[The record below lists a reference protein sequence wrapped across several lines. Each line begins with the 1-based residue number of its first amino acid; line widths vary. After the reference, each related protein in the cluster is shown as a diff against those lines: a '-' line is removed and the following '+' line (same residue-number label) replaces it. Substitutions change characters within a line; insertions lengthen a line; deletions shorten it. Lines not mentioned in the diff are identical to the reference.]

1 MVLVGGCTG
10 VTSDV
15 GAPST
20 YLVFGIF
27 YQDMIFAIPV
37 IANKH
42 KPYTGSL
49 WNSKECNACKFWWV
63 CSITSC
69 VCRSLGLRNQDELL
83 KFGTYGACCILLEI
97 KSVFLQTSFFL
108 QNLAIIFVRLG
119 FFKVSGPLSTC
130 FEISIWNLIYTLW
143 RWRHASSS
151 SFILLGTLWHTSQPK
166 IGQSNFSAF
175 MAS

>member
-37 IANKH
+37 IANKY

-97 KSVFLQTSFFL
+97 KSVFLQTSFFSEFGDYL
-108 QNLAIIFVRLG
+108 CAFRIFQSFRAFIYMFWDINLKLDIYIM
-119 FFKVSGPLSTC
+119 KVASRVK
-130 FEISIWNLIYTLW
+130 FEFHFNRDTLTYFTAKN
-143 RWRHASSS
+143 RS
-151 SFILLGTLWHTSQPK
+151 K
-166 IGQSNFSAF
+166 
-175 MAS
+175 